1 MPNPNDRHI
10 VRDPDGGWD
19 VKGAHAKRFSKHA
32 KAQAEAIQHAKGVV
46 RNTGGREGR
55 IQGRDGRFPNSD
67 TVATANDPRP
77 SGTQP

>member
-1 MPNPNDRHI
+1 MSNPNDRHI
-10 VRDPDGGWD
+10 VRESDGGWD